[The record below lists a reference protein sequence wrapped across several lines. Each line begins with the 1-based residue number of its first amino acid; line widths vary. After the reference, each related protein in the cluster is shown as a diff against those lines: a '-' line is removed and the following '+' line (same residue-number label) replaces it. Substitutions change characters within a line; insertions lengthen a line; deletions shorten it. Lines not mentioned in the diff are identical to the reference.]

1 LRAGDGALCPRYSPP
16 MRPAPFLPA
25 WACLT
30 LAACAPVSFD
40 TELKGETTVPA
51 GPSGVITPLNAFPAI
66 GSFAGLNFNENQD
79 FKNQGVANDEVSSV
93 SARSVE
99 LRLLAPDDADFTF
112 LDTLEFF
119 AKAGDQE
126 KRFASKRD
134 ISRLALRPPNPVLR
148 MEVEDVELQ
157 PFVAAPSM
165 SIIVRGKGRM
175 PEQEVRLQAIVVLKV
190 EEDLL

>member
-1 LRAGDGALCPRYSPP
+1 
-16 MRPAPFLPA
+16 MRPASLLPA

-30 LAACAPVSFD
+30 LAACSPASFD

-51 GPSGVITPLNAFPAI
+51 GPPGVITLLNAFPAI

-79 FKNQGVANDEVSSV
+79 FKNQGVAKDEVTSV
-93 SARSVE
+93 TPRSIE
-99 LRLLAPDDADFTF
+99 LRLVAPDDADFGF
-112 LDTLEFF
+112 LDTLEFV

-126 KRFASKRD
+126 QRFASKRD
-134 ISRLALRPPNPVLR
+134 ISRLNLRPPNPVLK
-148 MEVEDVELQ
+148 MDVEDVELQ

-175 PEQEVRLQAIVVLKV
+175 PEQEVRLQAVVVLKV
-190 EEDLL
+190 QVDLL